1 MSKMN
6 TGLLSKPMPE
16 HKRQTWV
23 QTERKAH
30 EAWGRLVLESP
41 RAAALM
47 HTLVAHMDQSAAVV
61 ASYATLAKITG
72 MSVMTIR
79 RAVADLQAGNWV
91 QVVKIGGKGPC
102 AYVVNSRVAWASSRD
117 MLPMAAFFARPG

>member
-1 MSKMN
+1 
-6 TGLLSKPMPE
+6 
-16 HKRQTWV
+16 
-23 QTERKAH
+23 
-30 EAWGRLVLESP
+30 
-41 RAAALM
+41 M

-91 QVVKIGGKGPC
+91 QVVKIGGKGAAC

-117 MLPMAAFFARPG
+117 MLPMAAFSARPG